1 MEDEPELLEPLDYSL
16 RKAGFDTFAA
26 ADGLNACRMV
36 GVCRPELILLDIMLP
51 DLDGWEVC
59 RMIRNHPESRIASIP
74 IIMMTALVTADHKF
88 KGLELG
94 ADSYLPKPYSMK
106 EVILQARNLVARRR
120 QQELLRE
127 EVDRRQR
134 GDQLQSDLQNMIFHE
149 LRNHLLVIGGFSDV
163 LRRDQ
168 ASLDQKKS
176 HRYLEAIQRSSS
188 YLANLAEEFLML
200 RKVEAGTLALPR
212 QLVNP
217 AAIAR
222 EMSQMFEPAAADQG
236 VQLQLRPPQG
246 EETASLNATAL
257 RVVLANLLSNAIHFS
272 PPDSA
277 IGLGWGRD
285 DQSRVYFE
293 VQDAGPGIPLAEQ
306 PRIFERFYRG
316 QGQEGTRGSGL
327 GLYIA
332 KTLVAAMDG
341 QIELSSEPGR
351 GSCFKVI
358 LPALADWSEES
369 LGRQY
374 CQLNG
379 AEEKRISEVNV
390 NSIDELKD

>member
-1 MEDEPELLEPLDYSL
+1 PELLDPLDYSL

-36 GVCRPELILLDIMLP
+36 GSCQPELILLDIMLP

-59 RMIRNHPESRIASIP
+59 RMIRSHPDDRIASIP
-74 IIMMTALVTADHKF
+74 IIMMTALATADHKF

-94 ADSYLPKPYSMK
+94 ADSYLTKPYAMK
-106 EVILQARNLVARRR
+106 EVILQVRNLVARRR
-120 QQELLRE
+120 RQELLRE

-134 GDQLQSDLQNMIFHE
+134 GEELQSDLQNMIFHE

-168 ASLDQKKS
+168 ANLDQNKS
-176 HRYLEAIQRSSS
+176 RGYLEAIQRSSS

-200 RKVEAGTLALPR
+200 RKVEAGNMVLPR

-222 EMSQMFEPAAADQG
+222 EMSQMFGPAAADQG
-236 VQLQLRPPQG
+236 VQLQLLPSQG
-246 EETASLNATAL
+246 EETASLNGTAL

-272 PPDSA
+272 PPDST

-285 DQSRVYFE
+285 DQNRVYFE
-293 VQDAGPGIPLAEQ
+293 VRDAGPGIPLAEQ
-306 PRIFERFYRG
+306 PRIFERFFRG
-316 QGQEGTRGSGL
+316 QGQEMTRGSGL

-332 KTLVAAMDG
+332 KTLVAAMEG

-358 LPALADWSEES
+358 LPAQADWSEETVA
-369 LGRQY
+369 LAKGARQL
-374 CQLNG
+374 Q
-379 AEEKRISEVNV
+379 
-390 NSIDELKD
+390 

>member
-1 MEDEPELLEPLDYSL
+1 MKQPTDQEQKPAGRILIVEDEPELLEPLEYSL
-16 RKAGFDTFAA
+16 RKAGFETFAA

-36 GVCRPELILLDIMLP
+36 GSCQPELILLDIMLP

-59 RMIRNHPESRIASIP
+59 RMIRSHPDDRLASIP
-74 IIMMTALVTADHKF
+74 IIMMTALATADHKF

-94 ADSYLPKPYSMK
+94 ADSYLTKPYSMK
-106 EVILQARNLVARRR
+106 EVILQVRNLVARRR
-120 QQELLRE
+120 RQELLRE

-134 GDQLQSDLQNMIFHE
+134 GEELQSDLQNMIFHE

-163 LRRDQ
+163 LSRNQSGLGQD
-168 ASLDQKKS
+168 KS
-176 HRYLEAIQRSSS
+176 RGYLQAIQRSSS

-222 EMSQMFEPAAADQG
+222 EMSQMFGPAAADQG
-236 VQLQLRPPQG
+236 VQLQLLPSQG
-246 EETASLNATAL
+246 EETASFNGTAL

-272 PPDSA
+272 PPDST

-285 DQSRVYFE
+285 DQNRVYFE
-293 VQDAGPGIPLAEQ
+293 VRDAGPGIPLAEQ
-306 PRIFERFYRG
+306 PRIFERFFRG
-316 QGQEGTRGSGL
+316 QGQEMTRGSGL

-332 KTLVAAMDG
+332 KTLVAAMEG
-341 QIELSSEPGR
+341 QLELSSEPGR
-351 GSCFKVI
+351 GSCFKVV
-358 LPALADWSEES
+358 LPAQADWSEETAA
-369 LGRQY
+369 LAKGARQL
-374 CQLNG
+374 Q
-379 AEEKRISEVNV
+379 
-390 NSIDELKD
+390 

>member
-1 MEDEPELLEPLDYSL
+1 PELLDPLDYSL

-36 GVCRPELILLDIMLP
+36 GSCQPELILLDIMLP

-59 RMIRNHPESRIASIP
+59 RMIRSHPDGRIASIP
-74 IIMMTALVTADHKF
+74 IIMMTALATADHKF

-120 QQELLRE
+120 QQERLRE

-134 GDQLQSDLQNMIFHE
+134 GEELQSDLQNMIFHE

-163 LRRDQ
+163 LKRDQ
-168 ASLDQKKS
+168 ASLDQNKS
-176 HRYLEAIQRSSS
+176 RGYLEAIQRSTN

-212 QLVNP
+212 QLFDP
-217 AAIAR
+217 AAIAL
-222 EMSQMFEPAAADQG
+222 EMSQLFDPVAADQG
-236 VQLQLRPPQG
+236 MQLQLLPPR
-246 EETASLNATAL
+246 EEGTASFNATAL

-272 PPDSA
+272 PPDST
-277 IGLGWGRD
+277 IGLSWGRD
-285 DQSRVYFE
+285 NQSRLYFE
-293 VQDAGPGIPLAEQ
+293 VRDAGPGIPLEEQ
-306 PRIFERFYRG
+306 SRIFERFYRG
-316 QGQEGTRGSGL
+316 QGQERTRGSGL

-351 GSCFKVI
+351 GSCFRVI
-358 LPALADWSEES
+358 LPALVDWSVETEALS
-369 LGRQY
+369 KGARQL
-374 CQLNG
+374 Q
-379 AEEKRISEVNV
+379 
-390 NSIDELKD
+390 